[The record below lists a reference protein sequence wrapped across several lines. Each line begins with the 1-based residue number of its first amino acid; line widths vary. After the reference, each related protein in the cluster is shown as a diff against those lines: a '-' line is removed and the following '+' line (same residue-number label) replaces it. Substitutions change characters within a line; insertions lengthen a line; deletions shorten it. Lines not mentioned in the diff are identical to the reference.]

1 MPSQKYISVIP
12 FSGILHEMSEMTL
25 DVEDPS
31 TAFPQTFGRLVGMR
45 TEEGKLVSF
54 IPEDIERQEIFQ
66 FCRIMDSGILYVEKD
81 PISASP
87 ETENVNPKKAAT
99 RYYLMYNAQDATF
112 QLPTCDPIENIG
124 NMDSEYTIEVQLR
137 CDGYKRYLQICGKTG
152 GIFSCSFFSLIG
164 KTEDQILVWAQNS
177 KNGFHKAGK
186 AGDPNTQLFEVQF
199 FDALGTP
206 HWITFESVQDILA
219 CAVSVRLVRVLETM
233 TEDIH

>member
-45 TEEGKLVSF
+45 TEDGKLVSF

-81 PISASP
+81 PISSLP
-87 ETENVNPKKAAT
+87 ETENV
-99 RYYLMYNAQDATF
+99 
-112 QLPTCDPIENIG
+112 
-124 NMDSEYTIEVQLR
+124 
-137 CDGYKRYLQICGKTG
+137 
-152 GIFSCSFFSLIG
+152 
-164 KTEDQILVWAQNS
+164 
-177 KNGFHKAGK
+177 
-186 AGDPNTQLFEVQF
+186 
-199 FDALGTP
+199 
-206 HWITFESVQDILA
+206 